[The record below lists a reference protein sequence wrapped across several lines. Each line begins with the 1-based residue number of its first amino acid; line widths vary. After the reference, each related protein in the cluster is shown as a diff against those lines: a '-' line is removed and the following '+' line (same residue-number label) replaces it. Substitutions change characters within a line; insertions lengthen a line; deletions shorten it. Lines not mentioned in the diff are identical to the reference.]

1 MVRQLIY
8 RGSRKTVTGTDMTEQ
23 IALMRQHPVVVHGR
37 IPEIGT
43 HGIHTMP
50 LDRGCQ
56 CLSSQIQRLGPL
68 NLDMAILTRRGAH
81 PPHGF
86 SESIGILVNILERHC
101 LGANVPATQGVI
113 TITANIH
120 NRAAFGPDNQTA
132 HRLTQMAD
140 TVMRLLTSFTHRAL
154 ARV

>member
-1 MVRQLIY
+1 
-8 RGSRKTVTGTDMTEQ
+8 
-23 IALMRQHPVVVHGR
+23 
-37 IPEIGT
+37 
-43 HGIHTMP
+43 
-50 LDRGCQ
+50 
-56 CLSSQIQRLGPL
+56 
-68 NLDMAILTRRGAH
+68 MAILTRRGAH